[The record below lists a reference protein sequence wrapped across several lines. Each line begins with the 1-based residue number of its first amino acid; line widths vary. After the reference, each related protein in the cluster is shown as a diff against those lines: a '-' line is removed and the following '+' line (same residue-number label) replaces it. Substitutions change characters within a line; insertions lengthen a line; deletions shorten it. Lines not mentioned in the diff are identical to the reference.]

1 MIALNSLLLLAL
13 VADVPAESP
22 STERVRESVQK
33 SIPYIQERGTW
44 WIEKK
49 DCVSCHRTG
58 TMVWS
63 LAEARRNGYEVS
75 NKLDEWTRWSID
87 KSLSKN
93 KQGKVA
99 GIGNKEGVVQ
109 LLLSLD
115 PSGNDA
121 SRDDIRRKLTALLSV
136 GQLPDGS
143 WKPGGQLPSQKRPK
157 PETTV
162 VSTMWLALSLLD
174 DDSNDSSARVV
185 QRAMAYID
193 KAPPGRSTEWYAV
206 RLLLAVKRKDHPSR
220 DRLVKQLRQQQQADG
235 GWGWIVGDPADALGT
250 GMAIYALGRAGLD
263 RCDASIARAQRFL
276 VDSQRD
282 DGAWPVRGTKA
293 NKKDQVQETAVYWG
307 TTWAA
312 LGLMAGLPSQQR

>member
-1 MIALNSLLLLAL
+1 
-13 VADVPAESP
+13 
-22 STERVRESVQK
+22 
-33 SIPYIQERGTW
+33 
-44 WIEKK
+44 
-49 DCVSCHRTG
+49 
-58 TMVWS
+58 MVWS

-174 DDSNDSSARVV
+174 DASNDATARVV
-185 QRAMAYID
+185 QRALTYID
-193 KAPPGRSTEWYAV
+193 KAPPGRSTEWYVV
-206 RLLLAVKRKDHPSR
+206 RLLLAVKRKDRPSR
-220 DRLVKQLRQQQQADG
+220 DRLVKQLRKQQQADG

-263 RCDASIARAQRFL
+263 RRDASIARAQKFL

-293 NKKDQVQETAVYWG
+293 NKKGQVQETAVYWG

-312 LGLMAGLPSQQR
+312 LGLMAGLPSQQ